1 MILLG
6 FVYKKVVLNLIMQE
20 ETGALLVSQEPSKVI
35 LYRGWG
41 AEEEMKSFYP
51 NNNVKSSINLTS
63 TKSFVED
70 PPHVSPALIEAIRL
84 ECGL

>member
-1 MILLG
+1 MVLKLIL
-6 FVYKKVVLNLIMQE
+6 QE

-51 NNNVKSSINLTS
+51 NNNVKNSIKLTS
-63 TKSFVED
+63 SNKSFVDD
-70 PPHVSPALIEAIRL
+70 PPPVSSALIEAIRL
-84 ECGL
+84 ECGLQ